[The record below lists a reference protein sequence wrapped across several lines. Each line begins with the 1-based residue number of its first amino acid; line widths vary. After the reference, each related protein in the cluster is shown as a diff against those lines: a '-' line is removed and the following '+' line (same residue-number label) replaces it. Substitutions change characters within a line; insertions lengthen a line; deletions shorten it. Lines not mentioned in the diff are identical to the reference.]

1 MRKNISTLGRISK
14 YVMLSFFLFT
24 TAVHA
29 GDSCNLSE
37 IEALKKNIIEL
48 AESYKGQ
55 PDQDFSKQKSL
66 DVLVNQLLALAPQ
79 PPVAQRL
86 ELLYGPWEQVWG
98 PYDYRNN
105 DRGVDPEL
113 GVDEIYQVIFPDGYY
128 YNVSPL
134 YKKGNR
140 NKERIGLLR
149 GEFKLDESEPNV
161 LRVQFTSY
169 PGVKPRPTEYALWEL
184 PALAESKELK
194 NRITIVP
201 SVVVRLFFGAGALRE
216 VYTDENLRIAYG
228 SNGKN
233 FEDESIYI
241 LRKVKN

>member
-37 IEALKKNIIEL
+37 IEVLKKNIIEL

-98 PYDYRNN
+98 PECKSISN
-105 DRGVDPEL
+105 PAFL
-113 GVDEIYQVIFPDGYY
+113 A
-128 YNVSPL
+128 
-134 YKKGNR
+134 
-140 NKERIGLLR
+140 
-149 GEFKLDESEPNV
+149 
-161 LRVQFTSY
+161 RVR
-169 PGVKPRPTEYALWEL
+169 KD
-184 PALAESKELK
+184 ELK
-194 NRITIVP
+194 YST
-201 SVVVRLFFGAGALRE
+201 LRQSE
-216 VYTDENLRIAYG
+216 
-228 SNGKN
+228 
-233 FEDESIYI
+233 
-241 LRKVKN
+241 